1 MTAEEVNRS
10 RAMTDLDKLAK
21 SLTKA
26 QREAVC
32 GRYAWADI
40 IDEEEGEAGLYAK
53 GIWNPRPKYGESIHT
68 PLGLALR
75 DHLKGQNDG
84 CCIDNAYAIAQ
95 AIRSENDGHG

>member
-1 MTAEEVNRS
+1 
-10 RAMTDLDKLAK
+10 MTDLDNPAK

-53 GIWNPRPKYGESIHT
+53 GIWNPRPKYGEGIHT

-75 DHLKGQNDG
+75 NHLKGQNDG
-84 CCIDNAYAIAQ
+84 Q
-95 AIRSENDGHG
+95 